1 MKITIFAAGSQG
13 DIQPCVVL
21 GKGLQQ
27 HGFQINLA
35 APSDF
40 ADFISSHGLQFS
52 PLRGDIKKIMS
63 SETGR
68 KFMEKG
74 GQNPLGSIQ
83 AIRKMIAPVMT
94 EMTEDLYAACQNSD
108 ALISLGVFSAF
119 TTSISDALQ
128 IPLIHIE
135 PTPLVPTGS
144 FPAPS
149 WPIQKNLGK
158 FHNYVSGLLMLYVVW
173 YWYQPFVR
181 DPRKRLK
188 LPVYHGSD
196 FIRGLKSTP
205 MLSAYSQ
212 NIISHPGDWPEN
224 IKITGYLFL
233 EPNDDWHPP
242 IELIQ
247 FLKSGKKPIYVGFG
261 SMGGQEPEKLANIIL
276 GALEKSNQRGVL
288 VTGWGGIKT
297 MLTSENVFVIDKAP
311 HRWLFPQMAA
321 VVHHGGAGT
330 TAEVL
335 RAGVPSV
342 IVPFIL
348 DQPFWGARIKA
359 LGVGSN
365 PIPKNKL
372 TIDNLSEAIMSVT
385 TNQGILNRSRI
396 IGEMIRSENGVQ
408 NAVNFVQELLN
419 KPGF

>member
-13 DIQPCVVL
+13 DIQPCVAL
-21 GKGLQQ
+21 AKGLKQN
-27 HGFQINLA
+27 GFQINFA

-40 ADFISSHGLQFS
+40 AEFITKHGLEFT
-52 PLRGDIKKIMS
+52 PLRGDIRKIMA

-74 GQNPLGSIQ
+74 GRNPLRSIQ
-83 AIRKMIAPVMT
+83 TIRTLISPVIR
-94 EMTEDLYAACQNSD
+94 EMTEDLYSTCQKSD

-119 TTSISDALQ
+119 AVAISDALQ
-128 IPLIHIE
+128 IPLIHVE
-135 PTPLVPTGS
+135 PTPLLPTGS

-158 FHNYVSGLLMLYVVW
+158 IHNYLSGLLMLYVVW
-173 YWYQPFVR
+173 LWYRPFVR
-181 DPRKRLK
+181 DFRKMLK
-188 LPVYHGSD
+188 LPILRGCD

-212 NIISHPGDWPEN
+212 SIIPHPWDWPEHIN
-224 IKITGYLFL
+224 ITGYFFL
-233 EPNDDWHPP
+233 DQEDDWHPSS
-242 IELIQ
+242 ELIE
-247 FLKSGKKPIYVGFG
+247 FLNSGKKPIYIGFG

-288 VTGWGGIKT
+288 VTGWGGLKT
-297 MLTSENVFVIDKAP
+297 NLTSENVFVLDKAP

-335 RAGVPSV
+335 RAGVPSI

-348 DQPFWGARIKA
+348 DQPFWGSRIKA
-359 LGVGSN
+359 LGVGSS
-365 PIPKNKL
+365 PVPHNKL
-372 TIDNLSEAIMSVT
+372 TVNNLSQAMTSVT
-385 TNQGILNRSRI
+385 SNSEIINRSRL
-396 IGEMIRSENGVQ
+396 IGELIRAENGVQ
-408 NAVNFVQELLN
+408 NAVDLVQKLL
-419 KPGF
+419 K